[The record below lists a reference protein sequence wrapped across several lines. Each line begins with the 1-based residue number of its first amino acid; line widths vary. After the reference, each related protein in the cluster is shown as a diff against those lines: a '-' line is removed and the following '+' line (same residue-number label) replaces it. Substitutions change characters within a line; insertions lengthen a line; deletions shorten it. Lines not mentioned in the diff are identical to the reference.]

1 VKGKNIDKNVKTL
14 ENAAKIAFTWAKKN
28 AVQFDD
34 SKSELIHFESH
45 KTTLNQMIIL
55 LNNTIIKSKTC
66 VQWLKVWLNRKLNFK
81 VHVQIKIVT
90 VIRTLHSL
98 FKLMNSEWELNVKSE
113 KQLYLTCVTSISDY
127 DVEIWWNNQKSYLV
141 KFRKLQNAALR
152 KILNAFRTSSI
163 NAMQIKVEISSMKI
177 RLNQK
182 CKNYAIWIV
191 KLLKKHFIRKRTFIT
206 YSF

>member
-1 VKGKNIDKNVKTL
+1 VKRKNIDKNVKTL
-14 ENAAKIAFTWAKKN
+14 KNAAKIAFTWAKKN
-28 AVQFDD
+28 AMQFND

-81 VHVQIKIVT
+81 VHV
-90 VIRTLHSL
+90 LHSL
-98 FKLMNSEWELNVKSE
+98 FKLMNSEWKLNVKSE
-113 KQLYLTCVTSISDY
+113 KQLYLTCITSISDY
-127 DVEIWWNNQKSYLV
+127 EVEIWWNNQKSYLV

-152 KILNAFRTSSI
+152 KILNAFRTSLI